1 MIKSFFGDCKDI
13 LVETVKKLKNS
24 DKRVALARIAKEYG
38 RGGKSFVAKEFNAGR
53 DTIRIGGHELRT
65 GITIKDAFN
74 MRGRNTVEEKL
85 PNLTKHIKE
94 VVDPQSQ
101 TDPTFKST
109 RLYTR
114 LTITKIRNLL
124 IEEKGYSDVE
134 LPTNQAL
141 NRVVNDLGYKMKRVS
156 KVKPLKKIPETDAI
170 FENLKNIHEEIKD
183 KDNIVRL
190 SIDSKDRVKIGEFS
204 RGGRSRVGRKAL
216 DHDFGDKYIT
226 PFGIMDVKANKVDIY
241 LAESKVTADFMADRI
256 EEHWNKRNSKGVE
269 NVLLLDSD
277 NGPENS
283 SSRTQ
288 FIKRMVEF
296 SAKADIEI
304 ILAYYPPYHSKY
316 NPIERVW
323 GVLEQHWNGDILDS
337 KNTVI
342 EFAKTMTWKGENPNV
357 TTIDEVYETGIKLNK
372 KIMKVYESVIERA
385 DGIKKWFVSIKPD
398 KCKKIVNLELLL

>member
-1 MIKSFFGDCKDI
+1 MIKTFFGDCKDI
-13 LVETVKKLKNS
+13 IKEAVKKLKGS
-24 DKRVALARIAKEYG
+24 DKRVVLARIAKEYG
-38 RGGKSFVAKEFNAGR
+38 HGGKSFVAKEFNAGR
-53 DTIRIGGHELRT
+53 DTIRTGGHELRT
-65 GITIKDAFN
+65 GITSMDAFN
-74 MRGRNTVEEKL
+74 MRGRKTVEEKL
-85 PNLTKHIKE
+85 PNLTKHITE
-94 VVDPQSQ
+94 VVDPQCQ
-101 TDPTFKST
+101 TDPTFTST

-124 IEEKGYSDVE
+124 IEEKGYSDDE

-141 NRVVNDLGYKMKRVS
+141 NRVVNDLGYNMKRVS

-170 FENLKNIHEEIKD
+170 FENLKKVHEEIKD

-190 SIDSKDRVKIGEFS
+190 SIDSKDRVKIGDFS
-204 RGGRSRVGRKAL
+204 RGGKSRVSRKAS

-226 PFGIMDVKANKVDIY
+226 PFGILDVKADTVDIY

-256 EEHWNKRNSKGVE
+256 EEHWDNRNSKSSE
-269 NVLLLDSD
+269 NILVLDSD

-283 SSRTQ
+283 SNRTQ

-342 EFAKTMTWKGENPNV
+342 EFAKTMTWNGKNPNV
-357 TTIDEVYETGIKLNK
+357 TTIDKVYETGVTLNK
-372 KIMKVYESVIERA
+372 KLMKAYESVIERA

-398 KCKKIVNLELLL
+398 KCREIVNVELLI